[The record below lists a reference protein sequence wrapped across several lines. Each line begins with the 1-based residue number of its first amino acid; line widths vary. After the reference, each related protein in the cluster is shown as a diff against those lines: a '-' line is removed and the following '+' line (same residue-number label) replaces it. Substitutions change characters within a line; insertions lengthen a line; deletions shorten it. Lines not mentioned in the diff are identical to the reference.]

1 MPELMESALAAAQAL
16 EDTDDDDLYRELGLR
31 ITAIQRDPTIA
42 GQFAPPR
49 SMVEPMGIAL
59 SDMLDVGRRA
69 FAQISKAANA
79 LVCSG
84 LASGNFDAFIA
95 TLGKDRITACAA
107 LTAVLGGV
115 GFAPV
120 IAGVVAALAIGKVV
134 PATVDA
140 FCAGW
145 AKKADIPAPTTPTT
159 PPAPTAPPAP
169 PAPAPA

>member
-1 MPELMESALAAAQAL
+1 MPDLKESSLHAAQAL
-16 EDTDDDDLYRELGLR
+16 ENADDDDLYRELGLR

-69 FAQISKAANA
+69 FGQISKAANA

-84 LASGNFDAFIA
+84 MASGNFDAFIA
-95 TLGKDRITACAA
+95 TLGKDRVTACAA
-107 LTAVLGGV
+107 LAAVLGGV

-140 FCAGW
+140 FCTGW
-145 AKKADIPAPTTPTT
+145 AKKADIPAPTAPPAPTET
-159 PPAPTAPPAP
+159 PAPTAP
-169 PAPAPA
+169 APA